1 MQILKSKLNIDFVGR
16 RKLAMIFSLSLILIS
31 LIAIIARGLNLGIDF
46 TGGTLVEVGY
56 QQPAE
61 LNKVR
66 AALAEEGFQDATA
79 QHFGTPRDVLVRLAP
94 REDVDSAELSTKAF
108 AALNEEA
115 EGNAELRRVEF
126 VGPQVGDE
134 LTEKGGLALL
144 YALFGILIYVALRF
158 EYRFAVGSVIA
169 SRSAP

>member
-1 MQILKSKLNIDFVGR
+1 MKVINFMGR
-16 RKLAMIFSLSLILIS
+16 RKLAALFSILLVAASIASLMINQLNW
-31 LIAIIARGLNLGIDF
+31 GLDF

-94 REDVDSAELSTKAF
+94 RSGSPPGEHQAHPQLSPMPGTGRSLEDRE
-108 AALNEEA
+108 
-115 EGNAELRRVEF
+115 RRRQLHLDTR
-126 VGPQVGDE
+126 PI
-134 LTEKGGLALL
+134 A
-144 YALFGILIYVALRF
+144 YAGTN
-158 EYRFAVGSVIA
+158 IA
-169 SRSAP
+169 QT